1 MTTEHQ
7 RTPEEEAFDRLLD
20 EKWTLLS
27 EHARELIG
35 LAQHEAYKYNLIR
48 SYAYQPFEYF
58 MGMED
63 MVRLACELGDQDR
76 EFSAEVG
83 RAATAAAAALNPE
96 DEGPAGHRVCIG
108 DVHRYY
114 DMVSGMIEEAL
125 KPKTDREREEARVG
139 LWVDYADLERRIE
152 RDSAQAR
159 QQAPVQVPLDIDDI
173 PF

>member
-7 RTPEEEAFDRLLD
+7 LTPEEEAFDRLLD

-27 EHARELIG
+27 EYARELIG
-35 LAQHEAYKYNLIR
+35 LALHEAYKDNLIR
-48 SYAYQPFEYF
+48 TYCYQPLEYY

-63 MVRLACELGDQDR
+63 MVRLADELGDQDR

-83 RAATAAAAALNPE
+83 HAAAAAAAALDPE
-96 DEGPAGHRVCIG
+96 DKRPAGHKVCIG

-114 DMVSGMIEEAL
+114 DMVSGMILEAL
-125 KPKTDREREEARVG
+125 EPKTDREREEARVG
-139 LWVDYADLERRIE
+139 LWMDYADFERGIE
-152 RDSAQAR
+152 RDPAQAR
-159 QQAPVQVPLDIDDI
+159 QRAPVQGPLDIDDI